1 MNHSEFTPHGTPRH
15 GGASLAVRKQ
25 LKDPRSRMGRSLL
38 ILLAALAMTGMTTA
52 AVDETAQ
59 DGRPSYDYTAEEVN
73 AAAETDLELALAPFR
88 RAGKLNR
95 NTAEFARVQH
105 LFSRVIDAA
114 MQRSD
119 FARNLDWAVY
129 VHDGRLVEAYS
140 RAGGKVVISARFL
153 EHYRPNDAELAFVIG
168 HEIAHALCEHERMN
182 LSAVWRR
189 NAPQRLQ
196 ARYAME
202 FLDTE
207 PMLRA
212 LVAPAARLQERVADR
227 IGLRLAAAAGLDPIS
242 ALGFFD
248 KSAVDNQGGGV
259 FPQVH
264 DSPAERKAL
273 LLPSVAPFRSML
285 TMLRGRAMDCT
296 PDLAP
301 AIGTARGPDENTH

>member
-1 MNHSEFTPHGTPRH
+1 MNQSEFALPGALGNGTTSP
-15 GGASLAVRKQ
+15 AVRK
-25 LKDPRSRMGRSLL
+25 PRVDARCRIGRSLL
-38 ILLAALAMTGMTTA
+38 VLLAALMTTA
-52 AVDETAQ
+52 MPAAAADEMAP
-59 DGRPSYDYTAEEVN
+59 DGRPGYDYTAAEVN

-88 RAGKLNR
+88 LAGKLNR
-95 NTAEFARVQH
+95 DTAEFARVQQ
-105 LFSRVIDAA
+105 LFARVVDAA
-114 MQRSD
+114 TQMSD
-119 FARNLDWAVY
+119 LARDLDWAVY
-129 VHDGRLVEAYS
+129 VHEGRLAEAYS
-140 RAGGKVVISARFL
+140 RAGGKIVISARFL
-153 EHYRPNDAELAFVIG
+153 QHYRPNDAELAFVIG

-189 NAPQRLQ
+189 NAPQRLH

-207 PMLRA
+207 PMVRA

-227 IGLRLAAAAGLDPIS
+227 IGLRLAAAAGLDPVS

-248 KSAVDNQGGGV
+248 KSAAEDQGGGI

-273 LLPSVAPFRSML
+273 LLPAVAPSGSMA
-285 TMLRGRAMDCT
+285 TRLRGRAMDCA

-301 AIGTARGPDENTH
+301 AIDTARGPDTHTH